1 MWKPFPGSKTQRLIG
16 NIYKLRYRGIQSY
29 VYKLG
34 KKAIPLNVNDLTSG
48 ELRIIA
54 KDKECTQ

>member
-1 MWKPFPGSKTQRLIG
+1 MWKPFSGAKTKRLVG
-16 NIYKLRYRGIQSY
+16 NIYKLKYRGIQSY

-34 KKAIPLNVNDLTSG
+34 NKAIPINVNDLTVF